1 MIPNNVDQNET
12 PRTEWIF
19 RMKFNTFLLSF
30 DITIIWQFIQNNLDN
45 ISLVTIKIRNL
56 HFKHFVCGFGPTF
69 G

>member
-30 DITIIWQFIQNNLDN
+30 GITIIWQFIQNNLEN
-45 ISLVTIKIRNL
+45 IALVTIKIRNL
-56 HFKHFVCGFGPTF
+56 HFKHFGCGFGPTF